1 MLGHSHTVVA
11 TRAIIDLYNDCKPL
25 VATHAHTCSNTMLCC
40 ALSLCL
46 QLSKESFPPCMC
58 HLHESLR
65 RDHHL
70 KHFARLQY
78 GLFLKGIGLTL
89 EQALAFWRAEFT
101 KKMDV
106 DKVEM
111 DTAVVFP

>member
-1 MLGHSHTVVA
+1 M
-11 TRAIIDLYNDCKPL
+11 R
-25 VATHAHTCSNTMLCC
+25 
-40 ALSLCL
+40 
-46 QLSKESFPPCMC
+46 

-78 GLFLKGIGLTL
+78 GLFLKNIGLTL

-106 DKVEM
+106 DKVQQTRKAINYIVGSRHKPVCSGGEGF
-111 DTAVVFP
+111 D

>member
-1 MLGHSHTVVA
+1 M
-11 TRAIIDLYNDCKPL
+11 R
-25 VATHAHTCSNTMLCC
+25 
-40 ALSLCL
+40 
-46 QLSKESFPPCMC
+46 

-78 GLFLKGIGLTL
+78 GLFLKNIGLTL

-106 DKVEM
+106 DKVQQTRKAINKWVIEAVLYAGVIQGVQLNLLIC
-111 DTAVVFP
+111 TAVPT

>member
-1 MLGHSHTVVA
+1 MGEIFVTAKSATKITHYPPYRSHMCA
-11 TRAIIDLYNDCKPL
+11 P
-25 VATHAHTCSNTMLCC
+25 MLCC
-40 ALSLCL
+40 AIPLCL
-46 QLSKESFPPCMC
+46 QLSKESFPPCMR

-78 GLFLKGIGLTL
+78 GLFLKNIGLTL

-106 DKVEM
+106 DKVQII
-111 DTAVVFP
+111 TAVCSLKHNIL